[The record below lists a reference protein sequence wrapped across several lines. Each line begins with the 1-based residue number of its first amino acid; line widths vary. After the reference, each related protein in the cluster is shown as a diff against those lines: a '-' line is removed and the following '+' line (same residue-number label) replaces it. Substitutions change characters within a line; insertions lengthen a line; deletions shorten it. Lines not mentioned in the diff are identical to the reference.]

1 MVINRRYYCYRQPAR
16 QHFNVHCGTGTV
28 TNNSSVR
35 PRAHKQQRIFSGQLD
50 VDKTQCVITKTLCG
64 VGPSTCVQVTLQ
76 GPEKCV
82 SRLFA
87 RLFAI
92 NAAVNPGYLL
102 TVCLKHLRA
111 ANSASRLEMCGTVC
125 NLTTDAV
132 ITSQQQGHALR
143 RPSDDR
149 ANTNVHLCDC
159 VWACT
164 SSRVPPPLFL
174 LAHCRL
180 QQ

>member
-1 MVINRRYYCYRQPAR
+1 MQDNKNTVQRSINLR
-16 QHFNVHCGTGTV
+16 
-28 TNNSSVR
+28 SSD
-35 PRAHKQQRIFSGQLD
+35 ALGAEQ
-50 VDKTQCVITKTLCG
+50 
-64 VGPSTCVQVTLQ
+64 
-76 GPEKCV
+76 CV

-87 RLFAI
+87 RLLAI
-92 NAAVNPGYLL
+92 TAAVNPGYLL

-132 ITSQQQGHALR
+132 ITSQQQAHALR

-149 ANTNVHLCDC
+149 ASTKSLCDC

-164 SSRVPPPLFL
+164 SSRVPPPSFYSHTAGCSNRNKTTNRSRNGSDTTL
-174 LAHCRL
+174 LWVLTQRNR
-180 QQ
+180 